1 MKFIRVID
9 SSEAPVDRRRL
20 TEKDPTTSKI
30 DCGNRLGEFNELKE
44 SMNPIV
50 EE

>member
-20 TEKDPTTSKI
+20 TEEGPTTSKL
-30 DCGNRLGEFNELKE
+30 DCSNRLGEFNELRE
-44 SMNPIV
+44 SMNPI
-50 EE
+50 EEE